1 MANGVFNPSVEYPVA
16 FGKHGHLVGMCAARD
31 FPPMTAF
38 LYMPWE
44 LLINEANIRKRSPE
58 MATLYDKHPEIFKR
72 HYDAEY
78 LALIVF
84 LWHEK
89 AKGEASFWKP
99 YLDIINFTDMPFL
112 WNDEELNEF

>member
-1 MANGVFNPSVEYPVA
+1 
-16 FGKHGHLVGMCAARD
+16 
-31 FPPMTAF
+31 MTAF

-58 MATLYDKHPEIFKR
+58 MGVLYDRHPEIFKT

-78 LALIVF
+78 LRIIVF
-84 LWHEK
+84 IWSEK
-89 AKGEASFWKP
+89 CKGDASFWKP
-99 YLDIINFTDMPFL
+99 YLDIINFTDLPFL